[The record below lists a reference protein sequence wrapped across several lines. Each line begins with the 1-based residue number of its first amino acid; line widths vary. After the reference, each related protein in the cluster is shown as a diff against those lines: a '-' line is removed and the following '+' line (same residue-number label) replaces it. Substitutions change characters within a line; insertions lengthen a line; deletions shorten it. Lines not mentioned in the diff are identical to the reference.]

1 MIKTVF
7 NCVYVAKNI
16 APYLNL
22 TFPEDY
28 CHDLHDREIFL
39 KNTFPEEFNNIV
51 GYLKSQGLES
61 RIEKDAFT
69 VAEFTGIC
77 LGRVV
82 HRMGDSLLLYGRNM
96 LKKHLSVALNDG
108 IKVLTGNYGNPP
120 NLINSEFKNQSRDYL
135 LREIYSRLENHIKI
149 KFLDSIII
157 ESTDTDVIKLTSNK
171 EDPYKSSSR

>member
-1 MIKTVF
+1 
-7 NCVYVAKNI
+7 
-16 APYLNL
+16 
-22 TFPEDY
+22 
-28 CHDLHDREIFL
+28 
-39 KNTFPEEFNNIV
+39 
-51 GYLKSQGLES
+51 
-61 RIEKDAFT
+61 
-69 VAEFTGIC
+69 
-77 LGRVV
+77 
-82 HRMGDSLLLYGRNM
+82 M

-108 IKVLTGNYGNPP
+108 IKVLTGNYGSPP